1 MSPPP
6 VLDIR
11 GLCKSFGGLQV
22 TRNVSL
28 QLHAGERVGL
38 IGPNGAGKT
47 TLINL
52 ITGVLS
58 PNEGSVVWMGQDI
71 TFWPQDQRV
80 RLGLTRTFQI
90 TQLAPRVPI
99 GLQVELAIHQR
110 LGSVNH
116 MWSAL
121 SRYTHVRD
129 EAVRILHALGL
140 ADMAH
145 QAPLSLAYGQQRLV
159 EMAIAM
165 ALQPR
170 VLLLDEP
177 MAGVPMAERQVV
189 LQALD
194 TLPKDLAI
202 LMIEHDMDLVFS
214 FAHRMVVLAEG
225 EVLAQGTPA
234 FIRQHPAVRTAYL
247 GEGG

>member
-1 MSPPP
+1 
-6 VLDIR
+6 
-11 GLCKSFGGLQV
+11 
-22 TRNVSL
+22 VSM
-28 QLHAGERVGL
+28 QLNAGERVGL

-52 ITGVLS
+52 ITGVLA
-58 PNEGSVVWMGQDI
+58 PNSGSVWMMGKDI
-71 TFWPQDQRV
+71 SHLPQDQRV
-80 RLGLTRTFQI
+80 RLGLARTFQI
-90 TQLAPRVPI
+90 TQLAPRLPI

-110 LGSVNH
+110 LGSVHH
-116 MWSAL
+116 MWSAV
-121 SRYTHVRD
+121 SSYTAVRD
-129 EAVRILHALGL
+129 EAMHILHSLGL
-140 ADMAH
+140 AELASH
-145 QAPLSLAYGQQRLV
+145 APVSLAYGQQRLV

-177 MAGVPMAERQVV
+177 MAGVPTAERQVV

-225 EVLAQGTPA
+225 EVLAQGAPA
-234 FIRQHPAVRTAYL
+234 FIRQHAAVRTA
-247 GEGG
+247 